1 MIDSEAVLG
10 FAGNKYND
18 SLDLAPANA
27 TMLLYHRR
35 YYFVKR
41 S

>member
-1 MIDSEAVLG
+1 MIDSGAIFG
-10 FAGNKYND
+10 FVGNKYND

-27 TMLLYHRR
+27 TMLLYRRR
-35 YYFVKR
+35 YYLVKR

>member
-1 MIDSEAVLG
+1 MIDSWSVLG
-10 FAGNKYND
+10 FVGNKYND
-18 SLDLAPANA
+18 SLDLAPAYA
-27 TMLLYHRR
+27 TMLLYRHR